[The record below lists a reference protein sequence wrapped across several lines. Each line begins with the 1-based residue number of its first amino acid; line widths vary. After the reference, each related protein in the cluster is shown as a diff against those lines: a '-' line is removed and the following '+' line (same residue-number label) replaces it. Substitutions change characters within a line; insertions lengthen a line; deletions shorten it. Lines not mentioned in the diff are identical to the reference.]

1 MVHLVWMAVA
11 TVLLFTQ
18 YRYKQDEIN
27 DLRDMI
33 KRGREYVKE
42 VSQYFTEK
50 NINTE
55 GKLKIY
61 VTSSRISED
70 EPLVFKIIE
79 SDGTEQT
86 KIVTEK
92 HIYTYIGTP
101 ISRIESISGHPFRFA
116 SDFEVGMENQ
126 EPTVYT
132 VYKKRYKSVAGTFRM
147 EQQLDNFVR
156 QIKRLGNQVFL

>member
-1 MVHLVWMAVA
+1 MRLYCC
-11 TVLLFTQ
+11 FC

-27 DLRDMI
+27 DLRD
-33 KRGREYVKE
+33 RLTGREYVKE

-79 SDGTEQT
+79 IDGTEQT

-132 VYKKRYKSVAGTFRM
+132 VYENGNACWNLQDGTT
-147 EQQLDNFVR
+147 
-156 QIKRLGNQVFL
+156 IG